1 MAQCDYEAKAVMLA
15 RRRCII
21 CRNHQEAEKDAA
33 DRASIVG
40 SVQSFSHI
48 WFGLSGARHWLKR

>member
-1 MAQCDYEAKAVMLA
+1 MENATKPSMGFDQLIYLEKI
-15 RRRCII
+15 RC
-21 CRNHQEAEKDAA
+21 N
-33 DRASIVG
+33 G

>member
-1 MAQCDYEAKAVMLA
+1 MTGFAANYVLPGRAGELFRADYA
-15 RRRCII
+15 RRVF
-21 CRNHQEAEKDAA
+21 NM
-33 DRASIVG
+33 SG

>member
-1 MAQCDYEAKAVMLA
+1 MALKTTAQCGMVSLELL
-15 RRRCII
+15 
-21 CRNHQEAEKDAA
+21 Q
-33 DRASIVG
+33 VG

>member
-1 MAQCDYEAKAVMLA
+1 VAS
-15 RRRCII
+15 
-21 CRNHQEAEKDAA
+21 AEREVRMTF
-33 DRASIVG
+33 RAGDGLRAEQG

>member
-1 MAQCDYEAKAVMLA
+1 MLKRLTFLSILLLTLSTSAFAQ
-15 RRRCII
+15 
-21 CRNHQEAEKDAA
+21 N
-33 DRASIVG
+33 VG

>member
-1 MAQCDYEAKAVMLA
+1 MARGFVYL
-15 RRRCII
+15 
-21 CRNHQEAEKDAA
+21 
-33 DRASIVG
+33 G

>member
-1 MAQCDYEAKAVMLA
+1 MRFFRGSALWRTFTGYTSPRVRGEV
-15 RRRCII
+15 
-21 CRNHQEAEKDAA
+21 AE
-33 DRASIVG
+33 G

>member
-1 MAQCDYEAKAVMLA
+1 MAKYDDVSWVKEHCEVVTVTPKAT
-15 RRRCII
+15 RF
-21 CRNHQEAEKDAA
+21 
-33 DRASIVG
+33 G